1 MNNES
6 NRTDKQDHDERHGT
20 EATGDVIHIDPYSDE
35 ILEEALESPQGAI
48 HIFGPR
54 QDGVLRNKP
63 EEPNIIG
70 ILLNMKKT
78 KKDNKPAKPTARP
91 VFGDDDQQS
100 DKPDNVREFTKAGK
114 KYSYNNM
121 SFDEFDIQESKKGKK
136 GKPRTEDKIFGNT
149 YNTGSTETHNLP
161 DIRVNDEYAENR
173 LEDCYDS
180 AQYTVKRELL
190 DKVYEIYNDSQWK
203 GLPKDKK
210 FPKELAPFIF
220 NDLWNGLNNGSGYS
234 AVDMFIAIAEFM
246 DTSYEKVYEA
256 AGLKVKAMV
265 IQELEGKYEMLSKKK
280 RNRLF

>member
-1 MNNES
+1 MNNE
-6 NRTDKQDHDERHGT
+6 TDRKQDHQHPHGDNG
-20 EATGDVIHIDPYSDE
+20 EEKTGAIHIDPYSDE
-35 ILEEALESPQGAI
+35 ILEEALESDQGAI

-54 QDGVLRNKP
+54 QDGVLRNNP

-70 ILLNMKKT
+70 ILLNMKKS
-78 KKDNKPAKPTARP
+78 KKDKKPAKPTARP
-91 VFGDDDQQS
+91 VFGS
-100 DKPDNVREFTKAGK
+100 DEAASDNSGGTREFTKDGK
-114 KYSYNNM
+114 KYSYSKL

-136 GKPRTEDKIFGNT
+136 TVPRQEDKIFGNT
-149 YNTGSTETHNLP
+149 YNTGSTETQKLP
-161 DIRVNDEYAENR
+161 DIKVSGDYADAR
-173 LEDCYDS
+173 LDDCYDS
-180 AQYTVKRELL
+180 EQYTVKRELL

-256 AGLKVKAMV
+256 AGLKVKTMV
-265 IQELEGKYEMLSKKK
+265 IQELEGKYAMLSKKK